1 MNKKTL
7 QNIKNLSSFIFEEQ
21 DYNYFMKLI
30 INNKLNKARIF
41 LNDKI
46 DYFDIEIH
54 LNEDDEILLS
64 QYKKL
69 NELEDIVMNLIIN
82 DKGIERGE
90 NKQIIT
96 R

>member
-54 LNEDDEILLS
+54 LNEDDEILFS